1 MSRRPAP
8 RSASPRPA
16 RPPAAAHRAVRRR
29 GPAVL
34 PMVIMGAFVA
44 LAGVLF
50 IGLMGVYAA
59 YTSGLPPV
67 EELESF
73 TLNEGS
79 RVMSADGVELATF
92 AAERRDV
99 VLYDDI
105 PQLLIDAQVSAEDR
119 TFWKNPCID
128 FRGIVRAALQNL

>member
-1 MSRRPAP
+1 
-8 RSASPRPA
+8 
-16 RPPAAAHRAVRRR
+16 
-29 GPAVL
+29 
-34 PMVIMGAFVA
+34 MVIMGAFVA

-92 AAERRDV
+92 AA
-99 VLYDDI
+99 
-105 PQLLIDAQVSAEDR
+105 
-119 TFWKNPCID
+119 
-128 FRGIVRAALQNL
+128 